1 MPVWI
6 RYNVTFDHFLAEIGG
21 CYNFWCAGGTK
32 QGGDI
37 VKNKAEA
44 AKMLEMPWQTPE
56 DIEKEK
62 VAQQDHLIMTFF
74 RDYVGPFLMKK
85 PVKVSSKFPTP

>member
-1 MPVWI
+1 M
-6 RYNVTFDHFLAEIGG
+6 
-21 CYNFWCAGGTK
+21 
-32 QGGDI
+32 
-37 VKNKAEA
+37 KNKAEA

-85 PVKVSSKFPTP
+85 PVKVSFKFNLPEKKSNKKLEIIDYFWMVIFSAKLC

>member
-1 MPVWI
+1 M
-6 RYNVTFDHFLAEIGG
+6 
-21 CYNFWCAGGTK
+21 
-32 QGGDI
+32 
-37 VKNKAEA
+37 KNKAEA

-85 PVKVSSKFPTP
+85 PVKVNFKCNLPEKNQIKNWR